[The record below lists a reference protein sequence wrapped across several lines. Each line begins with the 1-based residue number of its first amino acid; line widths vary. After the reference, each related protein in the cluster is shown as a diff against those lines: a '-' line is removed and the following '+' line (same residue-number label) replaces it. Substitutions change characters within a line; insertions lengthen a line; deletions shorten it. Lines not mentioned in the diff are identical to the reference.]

1 VIPLLDRGLLKAA
14 AIVALTSVVLC
25 LTASPVSGQAWVAPA
40 RIGAVTVLFQ
50 NIDNTGH
57 RSHDGTIFPGGYDSV
72 SRAFLINFD
81 YAVTDRFSFAVDL
94 PYVGSKYI
102 GPEPSFFGLPLD
114 ECFCWNHGWQDI
126 GVTGR
131 YNIVNGPFAL
141 TPSIAV
147 GTPSHDYD
155 YFGEAVLG
163 RNLNELRFAI
173 DAGQRLD
180 AISSRLSVYG
190 RYSYA
195 VVEKVLDI
203 ANNRSNMAIGSDV
216 RMARRV
222 SGRLGFS
229 WQRSHGGLRSN
240 EFTEDIQVQQ
250 YDRLIRDNNFQ
261 VTGGVT
267 VSIPRVDLFL
277 TYVQYVSGTD
287 THTGQA
293 INIGVSVPF
302 ER

>member
-1 VIPLLDRGLLKAA
+1 VTPLTRGSLKAA
-14 AIVALTSVVLC
+14 GTAVLACVTLC
-25 LTASPVSGQAWVAPA
+25 LTASSASGQAWVAPA
-40 RIGAVTVLFQ
+40 RIGAVTVVYQ

-126 GVTGR
+126 GFTGR

-147 GTPSHDYD
+147 GMPSHDYD

-180 AISSRLSVYG
+180 AISSRLSMYG

-203 ANNRSNMAIGSDV
+203 SNNRSNMTIGSDV
-216 RMARRV
+216 SMTRRL
-222 SGRLGFS
+222 SGRVGFS

-240 EFTEDIQVQQ
+240 EFTEDVQIQQ

-267 VSIPRVDLFL
+267 VSIPRADLFL
-277 TYVQYVSGTD
+277 SYVRYVSGTD

-293 INIGVSVPF
+293 VNVGMSVPF

>member
-1 VIPLLDRGLLKAA
+1 MTPLTRGSLKAA
-14 AIVALTSVVLC
+14 GSAVLACVTLC
-25 LTASPVSGQAWVAPA
+25 LSASSASGQAWVAPA
-40 RIGAVTVLFQ
+40 RIGAVTVVYQ

-57 RSHDGTIFPGGYDSV
+57 RSHDGSIFPGGYDSV
-72 SRAFLINFD
+72 SRTFLINFD
-81 YAVTDRFSFAVDL
+81 YAVTDRFSFALDL

-131 YNIVNGPFAL
+131 FNVVNGPFAL

-147 GTPSHDYD
+147 GMPSHDYD

-163 RNLNELRFAI
+163 RNLNELRVAI

-203 ANNRSNMAIGSDV
+203 SNNRSNMTLGTDV
-216 RMARRV
+216 TVTRRV
-222 SGRLGFS
+222 SGRVGFS
-229 WQRSHGGLRSN
+229 WQRSHGGLRST

-261 VTGGVT
+261 VNGGVT
-267 VSIPRVDLFL
+267 VSIPRADLFFS
-277 TYVQYVSGTD
+277 YIRYVSGTD
-287 THTGQA
+287 THTGHA
-293 INIGVSVPF
+293 VNVGMSVPF